1 MGNRIIEIVELGKPQ
16 SIIQREGEPI
26 TELIH
31 THILI
36 QELNEQLL
44 LYNVV
49 GQSEQYCDCDKPTLG
64 NNVWTCGCGKLFN
77 RKDKQ
82 QYCLQK
88 VCKVH

>member
-16 SIIQREGEPI
+16 SIIQREGDPI

-36 QELNEQLL
+36 EELNEQLL

-49 GQSEQYCDCDKPTLG
+49 GQSEQLSCDHEALISIGDGFGNTFCPMCKTYNPT
-64 NNVWTCGCGKLFN
+64 T
-77 RKDKQ
+77 
-82 QYCLQK
+82 
-88 VCKVH
+88 

>member
-36 QELNEQLL
+36 EELNEQLL
-44 LYNVV
+44 LYSVV
-49 GQSEQYCDCDKPTLG
+49 GKSEQLKAFQGWQLDKGYL
-64 NNVWTCGCGKLFN
+64 N
-77 RKDKQ
+77 
-82 QYCLQK
+82 QK
-88 VCKVH
+88 NIKNGMVDEYLKNL

>member
-36 QELNEQLL
+36 EELNEQLL

-49 GQSEQYCDCDKPTLG
+49 GRSEQLPNMNLEQAIAKAKPNLDKI
-64 NNVWTCGCGKLFN
+64 
-77 RKDKQ
+77 KDVDKH
-82 QYCLQK
+82 LDDIR
-88 VCKVH
+88 